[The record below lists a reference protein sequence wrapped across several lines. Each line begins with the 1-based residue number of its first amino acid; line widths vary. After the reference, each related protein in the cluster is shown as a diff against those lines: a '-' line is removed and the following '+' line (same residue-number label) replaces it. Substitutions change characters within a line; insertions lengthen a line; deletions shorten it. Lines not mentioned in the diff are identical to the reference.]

1 MIRSDERLKTVHRTE
16 DEDHLVFLNY
26 ARSNS
31 SAGTRS
37 AIRWQTW
44 CASCL
49 RAALT
54 GDADPHKTTR
64 ALKRRRKKRRG
75 TICEGWRPVK
85 NGMPQIQEKRKCF
98 GHCVRV
104 GVPCKE
110 ARQPSRMAEH
120 QKQKTQNVTSHSVRV
135 GVPCKKGCHR
145 TRGTKKDAGY
155 CGRVGVP

>member
-1 MIRSDERLKTVHRTE
+1 MIRLDERLKTVHRTE

-54 GDADPHKTTR
+54 GDADAAH
-64 ALKRRRKKRRG
+64 
-75 TICEGWRPVK
+75 CCSSRPK
-85 NGMPQIQEKRKCF
+85 IPSTKRKC
-98 GHCVRV
+98 VNVSERA
-104 GVPCKE
+104 GVP
-110 ARQPSRMAEH
+110 
-120 QKQKTQNVTSHSVRV
+120 
-135 GVPCKKGCHR
+135 
-145 TRGTKKDAGY
+145 
-155 CGRVGVP
+155 